1 MGSLRSMMR
10 GLFYPERGVS
20 MDKYRKMSE
29 RAEEGFN
36 LVLREVERNNRLLAQ
51 NDRLLDKIELLITD
65 HVASTQTIRELT
77 QRLDDVC
84 ESWEEDVSTIKKLE
98 NELRAAGQRVT
109 IEEEARVRNRQ
120 PTD

>member
-98 NELRAAGQRVT
+98 NELRADGLRVT
-109 IEEEARVRNRQ
+109 IEEEARGEEQ
-120 PTD
+120 TTH